1 MIGVVLAVV
10 VVAAIFFIVVLV
22 NARRPRQS
30 AISVA
35 RRLASAPTDFAA
47 LKRAADAV
55 ALLTADR
62 LAAGRLGRFARA
74 TLAQPGQGRPAR

>member
-1 MIGVVLAVV
+1 MIVRFQAVCLDRLGVLMIGVVLAVV

-35 RRLASAPTDFAA
+35 RRLASGFRGPET
-47 LKRAADAV
+47 RC
-55 ALLTADR
+55 
-62 LAAGRLGRFARA
+62 
-74 TLAQPGQGRPAR
+74 